1 MTIYKGTAGDDSIVL
16 IPTTDWFIQIW
27 GYAGNDLLQGPA
39 DVTMEAYGGPGDDTI
54 IGGGTNPY
62 DEVSILGG
70 GPGNDYLVSELEMDS
85 TMSTYLRG
93 GRGQDT
99 MVGSRFSDTYYVDN
113 RGDVVVED
121 WDDDPGFIWDEV
133 RSLVSYRLGEH
144 LEGLILTGNSA
155 VKGFGNALV
164 NGIHGNSVANFLA
177 AGAGDDWLYGN
188 GGADTLWG
196 GIGADKLSG
205 GAGDDIF
212 SYRAVRESQLV
223 HGVDFISLVAG
234 DRIDLSRIDADV
246 TTPEDDAFSFIGVAA
261 FGADGT
267 GEIRLVQGPGTS
279 VRLMISTDADDRAE
293 MVILLQGATPSAADF
308 IL

>member
-1 MTIYKGTAGDDSIVL
+1 MTIYKGTAGDDNIVL

-27 GYAGNDLLQGPA
+27 GYAGNDLLQGPPE
-39 DVTMEAYGGPGDDTI
+39 VTMEAYGGPGDDTI

-93 GRGQDT
+93 GQGQDT
-99 MVGSRFSDTYYVDN
+99 MVGSRFSDCYYVDDL
-113 RGDVVVED
+113 GDVVIED

-133 RSLVSYRLGEH
+133 RSLVSFRLGEH
-144 LEGLILTGNSA
+144 LEGLVLTGNTA

-164 NGIHGNSVANFLA
+164 NEIRGNSVANFLA
-177 AGAGDDWLYGN
+177 AGAGDDWVYGN

-196 GIGADKLSG
+196 GLGADSLSG
-205 GAGDDIF
+205 GAGHDTF
-212 SYRAVRESQLV
+212 SYRAVRESQFAL
-223 HGVDFISLVAG
+223 GLDRITLDAG
-234 DRIDLSRIDADV
+234 DLIDLSRIDADV
-246 TTPEDDAFSFIGVAA
+246 TTPDDDAFTFIGGAA
-261 FGADGT
+261 FGVDAT
-267 GEIRLVQGPGTS
+267 GEIRLVQRPGIS
-279 VRLMISTDADDRAE
+279 PRLMISTDADDRAE